1 MIPQSGR
8 SPGGGN
14 GNPLQYS
21 CLENPGDRG
30 AWWATVHTVA
40 KSDMTEQLRTA
51 QKSKAEFT
59 LTLPLNWDID
69 YPSFKLKPR
78 LELIQSGL
86 PVLRPS
92 DLN

>member
-1 MIPQSGR
+1 LVGR
-8 SPGGGN
+8 SSREGH
-14 GNPLQYS
+14 GNPLRYS
-21 CLENPGDRG
+21 SLENPGDRG

-40 KSDMTEQLRTA
+40 KSDMTEQLSTA

-59 LTLPLNWDID
+59 LGLPLNWDID
-69 YPSFKLKPR
+69 SPSFKLKPR

-92 DLN
+92 DLD